1 MLAGNLCRC
10 TAYQGMVNAVLGAT
24 RPVEKEVIPTV
35 GVLSGSTSS
44 GGYIGKPIPRRE
56 DLSAAAIHH
65 VYHIV
70 LPTAGFA
77 IYVAI
82 DVRRRGWPTFSWRLS

>member
-1 MLAGNLCRC
+1 MTTKHLGPLVVCCLANVL
-10 TAYQGMVNAVLGAT
+10 VLGAAGQL
-24 RPVEKEVIPTV
+24 P
-35 GVLSGSTSS
+35 L
-44 GGYIGKPIPRRE
+44 
-56 DLSAAAIHH
+56 DALSAAAIHH

-70 LPTAGFA
+70 LPTAAFVIFA